1 MIHVSVSVANTFIH
15 RETADDY
22 GYHTFGELARF
33 IYCLLQKIKQ
43 GSSLPLVEQWDEYVL
58 PNHSKFPPISDVE
71 FLAGTR
77 VLAALN
83 KIGSSY
89 FKREFQRD
97 ARSFLEEFT
106 TSVLSTVAARSKLG
120 QGLSCFCP
128 AIVIG
133 GDDHAPLH
141 LLGLLLDGLL
151 ERGWVKGSGIEACRS
166 EHQAFVQEQR
176 QLERSSTRSRPDIG
190 DVLSFCCSQT
200 GFRARQH
207 LLKVCIVT
215 NVVKFHDRYL
225 ENIDLLFQVF
235 QLTALIVR
243 GPVTCGGRFIINL
256 DLVMICKDE
265 VQSAILCVQDFVRSP
280 HFTQR
285 SFFSDSGIAMLTESA
300 AISDRITHS
309 AVFEPWSHLET
320 TSRSQAVA
328 DVCGCVSE
336 ALVRRRML
344 KGSQEQWYV
353 VGGIRPSSDG
363 STSRS
368 GVRISNVVEE
378 GRVEYVPV
386 RAPSTSAPGPSNL
399 RVFLVK
405 FRKRSISRSPVKRR
419 FEISSPPPTSQQHR
433 LVEDVSFS
441 AALDRRQSC
450 KKSRRR

>member
-1 MIHVSVSVANTFIH
+1 MIHISVSVANNFVH
-15 RETADDY
+15 RQTADDY

-58 PNHSKFPPISDVE
+58 PNHSKFAPISDGE

-83 KIGSSY
+83 KIGSS
-89 FKREFQRD
+89 FLKREFQRD
-97 ARSFLEEFT
+97 ARRFLEEFT
-106 TSVLSTVAARSKLG
+106 TSVLSTVAARSKIG

-141 LLGLLLDGLL
+141 LLGLLLDDLL
-151 ERGWVKGSGIEACRS
+151 ERGWVKGSEIEACRS
-166 EHQAFVQEQR
+166 EYH
-176 QLERSSTRSRPDIG
+176 
-190 DVLSFCCSQT
+190 

-207 LLKVCIVT
+207 LFKVCIVI
-215 NVVKFHDRYL
+215 NVVKFYYGYL
-225 ENIDLLFQVF
+225 ENTDLFFQVF

-243 GPVTCGGRFIINL
+243 GPVTYGGRFIISL
-256 DLVMICKDE
+256 DRVMICEDE

-280 HFTQR
+280 HFRQR
-285 SFFSDSGIAMLTESA
+285 NFFSDSRIAMLTESA

-309 AVFEPWSHLET
+309 AVFEPWSQVET
-320 TSRSQAVA
+320 TSRAQVVA

-336 ALVRRRML
+336 ALDRRRIL
-344 KGSQEQWYV
+344 KDSQEQWYA
-353 VGGIRPSSDG
+353 VGGIRPSSED

-378 GRVEYVPV
+378 GRVEYVLV
-386 RAPSTSAPGPSNL
+386 RAPSASVPGPSNL
-399 RVFLVK
+399 RVSSGK

-433 LVEDVSFS
+433 LLEDMSFG
-441 AALDRRQSC
+441 AALDRQQSC
-450 KKSRRR
+450 KKSRRSERKRRAAPVFQGGLP